1 MDCIFSP
8 SDRAH
13 DVQRVVQMERGAEV
27 GNSEVLE
34 SPMGEEGGSR
44 DHSGPTENHG
54 HDEGGDAGEDG
65 DEDGDEGDESV
76 DCRPGMRK

>member
-13 DVQRVVQMERGAEV
+13 DVQRVVQMERV

-54 HDEGGDAGEDG
+54 HVEGGDEDA
-65 DEDGDEGDESV
+65 DEGDESV

>member
-1 MDCIFSP
+1 MDCTFSP
-8 SDRAH
+8 SDWAH

-27 GNSEVLE
+27 EYSEVLE
-34 SPMGEEGGSR
+34 SPMGDEEGGSR

-54 HDEGGDAGEDG
+54 HVEGGDAG
-65 DEDGDEGDESV
+65 EDGDEGDESV

>member
-1 MDCIFSP
+1 MDCTFSP
-8 SDRAH
+8 SDWAH

-54 HDEGGDAGEDG
+54 HVEGGDEDA
-65 DEDGDEGDESV
+65 DEGDESV
-76 DCRPGMRK
+76 DCRPGMRN